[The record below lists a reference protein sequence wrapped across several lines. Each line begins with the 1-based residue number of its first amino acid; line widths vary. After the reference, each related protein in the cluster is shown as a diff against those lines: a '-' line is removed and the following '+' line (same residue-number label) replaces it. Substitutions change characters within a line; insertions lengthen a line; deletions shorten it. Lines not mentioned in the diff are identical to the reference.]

1 MASSSVRFN
10 PPIERVQAALR
21 KRIEKLTDLRAPNQK
36 VAIILDR
43 WVQRNFKSEGG
54 HVGGWTPFKRGG
66 RPLPGGGIDTSAKLL
81 QDTGALRLSFRM
93 FWDSKQAGI
102 GSRLKYSKYHEEG
115 TSRLPQRRMLPG
127 EPDVIRPIIR
137 VYEKHVAGLTRIR
150 LW

>member
-1 MASSSVRFN
+1 MRR
-10 PPIERVQAALR
+10 IQAELR
-21 KRIEKLTDLRAPNQK
+21 QRIEKLKNLREPNQK

-43 WVQRNFKSEGG
+43 WVQRNFKTEGG

-66 RPLPGGGIDTSAKLL
+66 RPLPGGGIDTTAKLL

-102 GSRLKYSKYHEEG
+102 GSRLKYSKPHEEG
-115 TSRLPQRRMLPG
+115 TSRLPQRRMLPA
-127 EPDVIRPIIR
+127 ERDVIRPILR
-137 VYEKHVAGLTRIR
+137 VYNRHVADLTRRR